1 MENESC
7 CLTFNYGGVEF
18 FRGNL
23 DRKDVSKYINVPDP
37 FIAEIVQIWT
47 ELSFDDTVKSMEH
60 LLSLNLWHNSLV
72 KVGKKPIYYKSWSA
86 KGIQNVRHLM
96 RDESKFL
103 SFTEF
108 KERFDIKTNFLT
120 FYGVISSIKN
130 LRNKVKT
137 QPPPK
142 GNYESF
148 IDVFLSVTKTNRMV
162 YQKCFSSKQ
171 TNPNKTQKWLTD
183 FQITCSNSIKWKVV
197 YKLPFS
203 YTKISKLIFFQFKL
217 LHRRLATN
225 DFLNKIGIRPDD
237 HCTFCRD
244 GKESVIH
251 LFWSC
256 RETNIFWKNFQDWL
270 NKNVMSLKHNTTL
283 SSAAVL
289 GLKANFFSNIKQYL
303 YFLVA
308 RYYIWSRKTRE
319 INSKIEGFP
328 GFLSTFSPTDII
340 PKPQ

>member
-1 MENESC
+1 
-7 CLTFNYGGVEF
+7 
-18 FRGNL
+18 
-23 DRKDVSKYINVPDP
+23 
-37 FIAEIVQIWT
+37 
-47 ELSFDDTVKSMEH
+47 MEH

-96 RDESKFL
+96 RDKSKFL

-108 KERFDIKTNFLT
+108 KERFEIKTNFLT
-120 FYGVISSIKN
+120 FYGVVSAIKN

-162 YQKCFSSKQ
+162 YQKCVSSKQ
-171 TNPNKTQKWLTD
+171 TSPSKTQNKWLTD
-183 FQITCSNSIKWKVV
+183 CQITCSNSINWKVV
-197 YKLPFS
+197 YKLTFS
-203 YTKISKLIFFQFKL
+203 CTKISKLIFFQFKL

-225 DFLNKIGIRPDD
+225 DFLKEIGIRPDD
-237 HCTFCRD
+237 LCTFCRD
-244 GKESVIH
+244 ERESLIH

-256 RETNIFWKNFQDWL
+256 RETNFFWKNFQDWL
-270 NKNVMSLKHNTTL
+270 NKNVISLKPNSTL
-283 SSAAVL
+283 SSAAVH
-289 GLKANFFSNIKQYL
+289 GLEANFFSSIKQYF

-308 RYYIWSRKTRE
+308 RYYIWTCKTRE
-319 INSKIEGFP
+319 TNPKIEGFP
-328 GFLSTFSPTDII
+328 GFLSTFSPTDFI
-340 PKPQ
+340 PKPIDGLC